1 MDMEYLKIALIGC
14 GKMGKHH
21 LQAINLQEDIK
32 VVAVVDPV
40 VTHDE
45 IADLVPRD
53 VNIYSTAE
61 EMFSSESPDIV
72 HIVTPPET
80 HPELAILS
88 LNNNANIYVEKPFSL
103 EFKDAEKVIK
113 LASKNNLQVCAA
125 HQVLFQ
131 PTGQKYQEYTRY
143 IKKIIH
149 IESYFSFKTVRGAI
163 SPVDQLLDILPHPVY
178 LLLSAFDTGD
188 VNDDLTVEVESFSID
203 PSGEV
208 RAILKKGDTY
218 GLLVVTLNGRPVE
231 SYLRVVGS
239 NGSIHADFV
248 LSGVSKHLGP
258 GASAIAAVLQP
269 FSLARQ
275 KIFGTTAN
283 IFRLVFKKQKS
294 YSGLGELIEKFYDSV
309 RNGTES
315 PVSDSDILNTVN
327 ICGLIGDSLKKADAE
342 SEAEAEKQLKQKE
355 LALPEL
361 DPQKECVLVTGGTGF
376 LGKVL
381 VRELRSMGWPVR
393 VLARRVPP
401 YSIREP
407 GVEYI
412 KSDIGDDIP
421 AENFANVGS
430 IVHLAAETAGGKE
443 EHDRNTVGATRNMIN
458 GAHLAGIKRF
468 INISSVAV
476 MKPSS
481 QVGGP
486 LNEQSPVDD
495 NNLGRGPYVWGKAEA
510 EKLVE
515 SSGREYAID
524 VKTIRLGPLVDFD
537 NYTPPGRL
545 GREVGTLFVA
555 MGSKKSKLSLC
566 DVKVAS
572 GVIRSYLEDFDQAPP
587 LLNLIEPEA
596 PTRKE
601 LMDRLLRDRQEL
613 SVFWMPNFVLKTL
626 SVMLKGVLKV
636 MKPGKKP
643 LDLYAA
649 FAAEKYDATLAGKVI
664 ENSRKGQNHRN

>member
-1 MDMEYLKIALIGC
+1 MEHLKIALIGC

-21 LQAINLQEDIK
+21 LQAINLQENVKI
-32 VVAVVDPV
+32 VAVVDPA
-40 VTHDE
+40 VTHDK
-45 IADLVPRD
+45 IADLVPGD

-61 EMFSSESPDIV
+61 EMFASESPDIV

-80 HPELAILS
+80 HPELATLA
-88 LNNNANIYVEKPFSL
+88 LENNANIYVEKPFSL
-103 EFKDAEKVIK
+103 DFKDTEKVIK
-113 LASKNNLQVCAA
+113 RANEKNLRVCAA

-178 LLLSAFDTGD
+178 LLLSAFDT
-188 VNDDLTVEVESFSID
+188 DDSNEDLPVELESFSID

-208 RAILKKGDTY
+208 RAILKKGGAY

-231 SYLRVVGS
+231 SYLRVVGT
-239 NGSIHADFV
+239 NGSILADFV
-248 LSGVSKHLGP
+248 LSGVSRHLGP

-275 KIFGTTAN
+275 KIFGTTSN

-309 RNGTES
+309 REGTES

-327 ICGLIGDSLKKADAE
+327 ICGMIGDRLKKAEAE
-342 SEAEAEKQLKQKE
+342 SEAEAEKQLKEKE
-355 LALPEL
+355 SALPEL
-361 DPQKECVLVTGGTGF
+361 DAQKDRILVTGGTGF

-381 VRELRSMGWPVR
+381 VSELRSMGWPVR
-393 VLARRVPP
+393 VLARRVPQ
-401 YSIREP
+401 YAMRVP
-407 GVEYI
+407 GVEYVR
-412 KSDIGDDIP
+412 SDIGDDIP
-421 AENFANVGS
+421 AEYFENVGA

-443 EHDRNTVGATRNMIN
+443 EHERNTVNATRNMIN
-458 GAHLAGIKRF
+458 GAHQAGIKHF
-468 INISSVAV
+468 VNISSVAV

-515 SSGREYAID
+515 SLGSEYGID

-572 GVIRSYLEDFDQAPP
+572 NVIRSYLEDFDHAPP

-601 LMDRLLRDRQEL
+601 LMDRLLKDRPEL
-613 SVFWMPNFVLKTL
+613 SVFWMPNIILKLL
-626 SVMLKGVLKV
+626 SIMLKGVLKV
-636 MKPGKKP
+636 LKPGKKP

-664 ENSRKGQNHRN
+664 ENSKEGRAHRN